1 MKSMERKRSIITV
14 IEIYDKK
21 FFNTF
26 QRGYTK
32 MSYHPPPPPQPK
44 KKFHPCPRYTTATN
58 PKYAF
63 IHATY
68 PDPLIKNAHT
78 TPTSQNIPLMLRTS
92 SKHC

>member
-32 MSYHPPPPPQPK
+32 MSYHPHPPPSHQKKNSTHAQDIPPPPTQSMPS
-44 KKFHPCPRYTTATN
+44 FTPPT
-58 PKYAF
+58 P
-63 IHATY
+63 IH
-68 PDPLIKNAHT
+68 
-78 TPTSQNIPLMLRTS
+78 S
-92 SKHC
+92 